1 MGMTLGRQIFESTVG
16 KILLPWINLGFTG
29 AVVVVATEMLENLRS
44 YLEV

>member
-29 AVVVVATEMLENLRS
+29 AVVVLASEILESLRS
-44 YLEV
+44 YMRS

>member
-29 AVVVVATEMLENLRS
+29 AMIALATEMLESLRSNLRA
-44 YLEV
+44 